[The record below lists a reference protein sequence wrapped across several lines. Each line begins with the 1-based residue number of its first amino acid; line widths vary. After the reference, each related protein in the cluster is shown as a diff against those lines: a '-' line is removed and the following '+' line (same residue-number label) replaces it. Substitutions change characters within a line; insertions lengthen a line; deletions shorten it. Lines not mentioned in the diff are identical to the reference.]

1 MKILIPLLI
10 ITNLITASF
19 AFDLNRNSLEI
30 EQKLDEA
37 RAIETQLMRAY
48 ESLVFSSDVMEKKLF
63 EKEIELKLYLLE
75 KVELES
81 SWRE

>member
-1 MKILIPLLI
+1 
-10 ITNLITASF
+10 
-19 AFDLNRNSLEI
+19 
-30 EQKLDEA
+30 
-37 RAIETQLMRAY
+37 
-48 ESLVFSSDVMEKKLF
+48 VMEEKLF

>member
-1 MKILIPLLI
+1 
-10 ITNLITASF
+10 
-19 AFDLNRNSLEI
+19 
-30 EQKLDEA
+30 
-37 RAIETQLMRAY
+37 
-48 ESLVFSSDVMEKKLF
+48 MEEKLF

>member
-1 MKILIPLLI
+1 M
-10 ITNLITASF
+10 
-19 AFDLNRNSLEI
+19 E
-30 EQKLDEA
+30 EKLC
-37 RAIETQLMRAY
+37 
-48 ESLVFSSDVMEKKLF
+48 

>member
-1 MKILIPLLI
+1 
-10 ITNLITASF
+10 
-19 AFDLNRNSLEI
+19 
-30 EQKLDEA
+30 
-37 RAIETQLMRAY
+37 
-48 ESLVFSSDVMEKKLF
+48 MEGKLF

>member
-1 MKILIPLLI
+1 
-10 ITNLITASF
+10 
-19 AFDLNRNSLEI
+19 
-30 EQKLDEA
+30 
-37 RAIETQLMRAY
+37 
-48 ESLVFSSDVMEKKLF
+48 VMEGKLF